1 MVSAMRKFQ
10 LFQSHCGSWQVEE
23 TINISQNSVSCVEPE
38 PTNSSTTST
47 QSLDFPDLEVSH
59 LKNGNSDAYLPRVT
73 VKLEL
78 DDVFGCTS

>member
-1 MVSAMRKFQ
+1 MRKFQ

-23 TINISQNSVSCVEPE
+23 TINISQNSVSHVEPE
-38 PTNSSTTST
+38 PTNSSKILT
-47 QSLDFPDLEVSH
+47 QSLDLPDLEVSH
-59 LKNGNSDAYLPRVT
+59 LKSGNSDVYLPRVT